1 MGGPEVER
9 ETFPLSVAWMDNQE
23 KHMRYAVVDTETTGL
38 VPSRSAILEIAIL
51 IFEDGERVGRFYT
64 KIRPT
69 DEELAMA
76 QRKALEINGYL
87 ARPEDWDGAPD
98 FEAVAPDIADALD
111 GAVAVGHNV
120 SFDVEMIRANFKRH
134 GYRGR
139 VPWAKIDTITLVR
152 EHLFPAGLDR
162 SSLDSVRRFLGWSSI
177 GAHTA
182 AKDAED
188 TAALFHLLWRSTW
201 WTRTRIRMARWFG
214 LRVKP

>member
-1 MGGPEVER
+1 MER

-23 KHMRYAVVDTETTGL
+23 KNMRYAVVDTETTGL

-51 IFEDGERVGRFYT
+51 IFEDGERVGRYYS
-64 KIRPT
+64 KIQPT
-69 DEELAMA
+69 GEELAMA
-76 QRKALEINGYL
+76 QHKALEINGYL
-87 ARPEDWDGAPD
+87 ARPGDWDGAPY
-98 FEAVAPDIADALD
+98 FEAVAADIADALD

-152 EHLFPAGLDR
+152 EHLFPVGLDR

-188 TAALFHLLWRSTW
+188 TAALFHLLWRATW
-201 WTRTRIRMARWFG
+201 WTRARIRMARWFG